1 MTIDA
6 LRTEIDS
13 LDSQIANLI
22 TRRLMYAREIGA
34 IKKAENIPL
43 ANIDREI
50 AVIDNVRAVA
60 NSVIEDEVI
69 GAAVEKI
76 YFSIITMSRRMQ

>member
-6 LRTEIDS
+6 LRMEIDT
-13 LDSQIANLI
+13 LDSRIAELI
-22 TRRLMYAREIGA
+22 TRRLMCAREIGA
-34 IKKAENIPL
+34 IKKAENVPL

-50 AVIDNVRAVA
+50 AVIDHVRAVA
-60 NSVIEDEVI
+60 STVIDDEEI
-69 GAAVEKI
+69 GEAVEKI